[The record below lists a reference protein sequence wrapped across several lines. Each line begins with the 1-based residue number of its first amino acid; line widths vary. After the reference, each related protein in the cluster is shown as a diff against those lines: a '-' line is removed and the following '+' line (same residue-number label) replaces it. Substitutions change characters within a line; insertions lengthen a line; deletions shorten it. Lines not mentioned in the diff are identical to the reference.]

1 MQPFELVGPS
11 YTSQSPN
18 LADQLTMGWYPESS
32 EGEGQSPAALYP
44 TPGTAVFIDTANTPI
59 RGLITANDRTFC
71 VAGSR
76 FLELLSNGTSIQ
88 YGIVLNDSK
97 LVSMAAGSSQIL
109 IASAGSEYVFDFS
122 TGTLTAST
130 LNLGGQSGVASSSL
144 GSGGTGYAVGDQ
156 FTINT
161 GNSDAVGLVDTLS
174 GSAVATYHL
183 TSVGTS
189 YAPGT
194 VSTTN
199 NTGTG
204 SGLTIDILTVGG
216 GYAIGDTGTV
226 NGGAVAA
233 QYVVTTVDANGNVTT
248 YSITS
253 PGSGYTLFTGQTTA
267 RGGAQPG
274 IGDGFT
280 INITGT
286 GTANTFMTLPNGT
299 LLASVSFV
307 AYVEGFFV
315 ALLSNSNQFQWS
327 SPLDA
332 TTWDP
337 LDTNK
342 VSVFAGNV
350 LSMFADHNELWFW
363 GERQSQPYALTG
375 SANTFDIIPGA
386 FIEAGIFAPNSPVR
400 LDNSIFWLGGDERGA
415 GVVWRANG
423 YTPSRVSNHAIEFA
437 LQGYLT
443 TYGATGLSTA
453 VGYSYQDQGHGFYV
467 LYFPLPS
474 ATWVYDVATGMW
486 CQRGYWNATNGIFTA
501 HHSQCHTFNFGKH
514 LVGDWSSGKVY
525 DMNIAY
531 YDDAGNPIRRVRRA
545 RHASSDQSYVFHK
558 TLQIYVQTGVG
569 PQPPLT
575 SPAGPAGTQIQIP
588 AQAATL
594 SSFTFETAASVAGH
608 VYTLS
613 VLVTNNAAT
622 QVAVGVGLVSLGSPF
637 YINPGQTMQVSLTV
651 TGDGV
656 LPLYMQFFASSGGN
670 AALDELINVTALNP
684 AIYDLSAGMTNLIPL
699 ADRDFST
706 GWTAVPNS
714 PTITQLVS
722 TLPRDPMINLRW
734 SNDGGY
740 TWSNEYS
747 AGVGQAGNYSQRV
760 MFRRLGRARARVYEV
775 SCSDPVP
782 FRLIGAFLDVS
793 AGEGA

>member
-1 MQPFELVGPS
+1 M
-11 YTSQSPN
+11 N
-18 LADQLTMGWYPESS
+18 WYPESS

-44 TPGTAVFIDTANTPI
+44 APGTQVFIDTGNTPI

-76 FLELLSNGTSIQ
+76 FFELLSNGTSTQ

-97 LVSMAAGSSQIL
+97 PVSMAAGSSQIL
-109 IASAGSEYVFDFS
+109 IASAGSVYVFDFS
-122 TGTLTAST
+122 TGTLTTST

-161 GNSDAVGLVDTLS
+161 GNSDAVGLVDTLT

-189 YAPGT
+189 YGLGT

-204 SGLTIDILTVGG
+204 SGLTIDILTLGG
-216 GYAIGDTGTV
+216 GYAMGDTGTV
-226 NGGAVAA
+226 AGGSVLA
-233 QYVVTTVDANGNVTT
+233 QYVITTVDANGNVLT

-253 PGSGYTLFTGQTTA
+253 PGTGYTLFTGQTTST
-267 RGGAQPG
+267 GGAQPG

-286 GTANTFMTLPNGT
+286 GTANTFTPLASGT
-299 LLASVSFV
+299 LLGPISYV
-307 AYVEGFFV
+307 AYVEGLFV
-315 ALLSNSNQFQWS
+315 ALLSNSDQFQWS
-327 SPLDA
+327 NPLDA
-332 TTWDP
+332 TMWDP
-337 LDTNK
+337 LQTNK

-363 GERQSQPYALTG
+363 GERQSQPYSLTG

-386 FIEAGIFAPNSPVR
+386 FLEAGIFAPNSPVR

-415 GVVWRANG
+415 GVIWRANG

-443 TYGATGLSTA
+443 TYGAVGLSNA

-467 LYFPLPS
+467 LYFPSPS

-486 CQRGYWNATNGIFTA
+486 HQRGYWNATNGVFTA

-525 DMNIAY
+525 NMNISF

-558 TLQIYVQTGVG
+558 VLQLYIETGVG

-575 SPAGPAGTQIQIP
+575 FPAGPAGTQIQVN
-588 AQAATL
+588 AEVAVV
-594 SSFTFETAASVAGH
+594 SSFSFLTGITTAGH
-608 VYTLS
+608 EYAFS
-613 VLVTNNAAT
+613 IQVTNNSANP
-622 QVAVGVGLVSLGSPF
+622 VIVGAGLVSMGAPF
-637 YINPGQTMQVSLTV
+637 TIGAGDTELV
-651 TGDGV
+651 TYTAIGDGINEAFIEF
-656 LPLYMQFFASSGGN
+656 YNGITAN
-670 AALDELINVTALNP
+670 EAINVTALNP
-684 AIYDLSAGMTNLIPL
+684 SIIDVTLATQLIPS
-699 ADRDFST
+699 ASMDFST
-706 GWTAVPNS
+706 GWTANPS
-714 PTITQLVS
+714 PATITQLVS

-734 SNDGGY
+734 SNDGGHK
-740 TWSNEYS
+740 WSNEYS
-747 AGVGQAGNYSQRV
+747 AGIGQAGHYGQRV
-760 MFRRLGRARARVYEV
+760 LFRRLGRARNRVYEV
-775 SCSDPVP
+775 SGSDPVP
-782 FRLIGAFLDVS
+782 YRLIGAFLQIS